1 LEDVMK
7 KLEKLKAENKRLK
20 AKSKRVTTSSTSSE
34 DVDSLSEE
42 GVYNKGKKGRN
53 KDDKPSYNSISF
65 NYNSMPNST
74 AFTSI
79 PVGKAPHFDGS
90 NYNQWKQCMKN
101 YLYSLHPKVWQV
113 VCDGVDFLEEDEQP
127 TPDQLQR
134 IHPNAQVISVLTSL
148 LDKKEFN
155 RVDGLNMAK
164 DIWITLRMAHEGSKP
179 VRMAKIE
186 MLEGQLDRFFI
197 YDDETPQEMFNQLK
211 KMVDKAKA
219 LGSKRWIDCMLTKHL
234 MRAYT
239 PMNYNVVA
247 LIRQDPIYKKM
258 TSDNV
263 LGRIMNHEMHIEE
276 ANHIK
281 NLGKGA
287 TTTKKQEIAFK
298 ASKKSKNNQRPKEYA
313 TIVVSMVISLLI
325 VLLRVGM
332 IMMTRRRVSSTRRKR
347 ATKRMI
353 NTTRRSPMAKLTLV
367 KNGIQT
373 MRAPTPMIMIFCKR
387 LIKILKCNLIFF
399 EKALQNLLA
408 NPKLPKPPL
417 AMVLKGVII
426 LLILMLFVL
435 KSNVPMLSK
444 FV

>member
-1 LEDVMK
+1 MK

-34 DVDSLSEE
+34 DVDSSSEE

-53 KDDKPSYNSISF
+53 KDNKPSYNSISF

-134 IHPNAQVISVLTSL
+134 IHPNAQAISVLTSL

-164 DIWITLRMAHEGSKP
+164 DIWITLRMAHKGSKP

-186 MLEGQLDRFFI
+186 MLEGQLDRFFV
-197 YDDETPQEMFNQLK
+197 YDDETPQEMFNRLK

-219 LGSKRWIDCMLTKHL
+219 LGSKRWIDCILTEHL

-247 LIRQDPIYKKM
+247 LIHQDPIYKKM

-276 ANHIK
+276 ASHIK

-298 ASKKSKNNQRPKEYA
+298 ASKKSKNNQIPKEYA

-332 IMMTRRRVSSTRRKR
+332 IMMIRRRVSSTRRKR

-367 KNGIQT
+367 KNGIPM
-373 MRAPTPMIMIFCKR
+373 MRAPTPMIMVWQPSPSR
-387 LIKILKCNLIFF
+387 EHSPQANLFSPSSINGSTL
-399 EKALQNLLA
+399 ALWQRRA
-408 NPKLPKPPL
+408 S
-417 AMVLKGVII
+417 VR
-426 LLILMLFVL
+426 
-435 KSNVPMLSK
+435 
-444 FV
+444 